1 MILKQLLLALQFL
14 TIVPVRVKG
23 DISENDMSRS
33 VIFFPVAGALQGL
46 LCVLSAAL
54 LLRFLS
60 TDLTG
65 CLVLVILIITNG
77 GFHLD
82 GLADTFD
89 ALAVKAGGDEE
100 ADRAKRLSVMKD
112 STTGAI
118 GVVSI
123 VVVILLKYMFIRN
136 LFLYSSS
143 RPLYSLLF
151 LMPVFSKWI
160 MVPAM
165 YHGRSARKDGLGRIF
180 IDAVTGKDV
189 ALCSL
194 ITVLFS
200 LVITELLRDTLY
212 ASVTWLLFLFL
223 FLVFCIFCILSVR
236 FFAKRFGGLTGD
248 AFGAISEISEI
259 LFLMVA
265 SLWLQHSI

>member
-1 MILKQLLLALQFL
+1 MMLKQVLLALQFL
-14 TIVPVRVKG
+14 TIVPLRIKG
-23 DISENDMSRS
+23 DISEDDMSRS
-33 VIFFPVAGALQGL
+33 AMFFPVAGALQGL
-46 LCVLSAAL
+46 IGSLCAAL
-54 LLRFLS
+54 LLRFFS
-60 TDLTG
+60 ADLTA

-89 ALAVKAGGDEE
+89 ALAVKASGDTA
-100 ADRAKRLSVMKD
+100 ADRVKRLSVMKD
-112 STTGAI
+112 SSTGAI
-118 GVVSI
+118 GVVAI

-136 LFLYSSS
+136 IFLYSSS
-143 RPLYSLLF
+143 AVLYSLLF

-165 YHGRSARKDGLGRIF
+165 YHGASARKDGLGRIF
-180 IDAVTGKDV
+180 IDAVRRKDV
-189 ALCSL
+189 VFCSL

-200 LVITELLRDTLY
+200 FVITELLQQTLY
-212 ASVTWLLFLFL
+212 ASVTGLLVFFL
-223 FLVFCIFCILSVR
+223 FLVLYIFCLISVK
-236 FFAKRFGGLTGD
+236 FFTKRFGGLTGD
-248 AFGAISEISEI
+248 AFGAVSEISEI

>member
-1 MILKQLLLALQFL
+1 MLKQVLLALQFL
-14 TIVPVRVKG
+14 TIVPVRIKG
-23 DISENDMSRS
+23 DIAENDMSRS
-33 VIFFPVAGALQGL
+33 AIFFPVAGALQGL
-46 LCVLSAAL
+46 LCSLSAAL
-54 LLRFLS
+54 LLRFFS
-60 TDLTG
+60 ADITG

-89 ALAVKAGGDEE
+89 ALAVKASGDEE
-100 ADRAKRLSVMKD
+100 ADRAKRISVMKD
-112 STTGAI
+112 SSTGAI
-118 GVVSI
+118 GVVAI

-143 RPLYSLLF
+143 TTLYSLLF

-165 YHGRSARKDGLGRIF
+165 YHGTSARKDGLGRIF
-180 IDAVTGKDV
+180 IDAVTRKDV
-189 ALCSL
+189 VLCSL
-194 ITVLFS
+194 ITVFFS
-200 LVITELLRDTLY
+200 LVINELLQQTLY
-212 ASVTWLLFLFL
+212 ASVTGQLFLFL
-223 FLVFCIFCILSVR
+223 FSVLYIFCLISVN
-236 FFAKRFGGLTGD
+236 FFTKRFGGLTGD
-248 AFGAISEISEI
+248 SFGAISEISEI